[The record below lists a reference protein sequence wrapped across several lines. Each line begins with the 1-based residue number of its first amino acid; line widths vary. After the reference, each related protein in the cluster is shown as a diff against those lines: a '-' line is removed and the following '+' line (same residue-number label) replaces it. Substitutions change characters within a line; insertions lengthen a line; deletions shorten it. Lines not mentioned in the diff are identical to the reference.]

1 MSHIFEGTGVA
12 LITPFSN
19 GEVDYEA
26 IKRQVHFLIDNHIQ
40 SIVVNGTTAENPT
53 LTDEEKDRIL
63 TTVIEENA
71 QRVPIIVGTGTNN
84 TQKSIEASLRAKALG
99 ADAIMLITPYYLKTS
114 QRGLVAHFEAIAN
127 ATELPVV
134 LYNVPSRTNSTIE
147 VDTVVRLSENPY
159 IVALKDATN
168 DFNYLAE
175 LQQRLDTDKFAL
187 YSGNDDNIVSYYEQG
202 GHGVISVVANVIPN
216 EFQQIYTN
224 VKDRVA
230 RFEPIATL
238 LDAMSVDINPIPIK
252 YLAALEGFGQ
262 YEVRL
267 PLVPL
272 NNEEQQQLKAVY
284 HQFKAVFR
292 HENFINWIWRNE
304 PTCRTIS

>member
-187 YSGNDDNIVSYYEQG
+187 YSGKDDNIVSYYEQG

-284 HQFKAVFR
+284 HQFKAGVQ
-292 HENFINWIWRNE
+292 
-304 PTCRTIS
+304 T

>member
-224 VKDRVA
+224 VKDRAA

-284 HQFKAVFR
+284 HQFKAGVQ
-292 HENFINWIWRNE
+292 
-304 PTCRTIS
+304 T

>member
-147 VDTVVRLSENPY
+147 VDTVIRLSENPY

-284 HQFKAVFR
+284 HQFKAGVQ
-292 HENFINWIWRNE
+292 
-304 PTCRTIS
+304 T

>member
-202 GHGVISVVANVIPN
+202 GHGVISVVANIIPN

-230 RFEPIATL
+230 RFEPIANL

-284 HQFKAVFR
+284 HQFKAGVQ
-292 HENFINWIWRNE
+292 
-304 PTCRTIS
+304 T

>member
-19 GEVDYEA
+19 GEVDYDA
-26 IKRQVHFLIDNHIQ
+26 IKRQVQFLIDNGIQ

-147 VDTVVRLSENPY
+147 VDTVVRLSAHPY
-159 IVALKDATN
+159 IVALKDATD

-224 VKDRVA
+224 VKNRAA

-238 LDAMSVDINPIPIK
+238 LDAMRIDINPIPIK

-272 NNEEQQQLKAVY
+272 NDEEQQQLKAVY
-284 HQFKAVFR
+284 QQFKAGV
-292 HENFINWIWRNE
+292 
-304 PTCRTIS
+304 RT

>member
-224 VKDRVA
+224 VKNRVA

-284 HQFKAVFR
+284 HQFKAGVQ
-292 HENFINWIWRNE
+292 
-304 PTCRTIS
+304 T

>member
-19 GEVDYEA
+19 GEVDYDA
-26 IKRQVHFLIDNHIQ
+26 IKRQVQFLIDNGIQ

-84 TQKSIEASLRAKALG
+84 TQKSIEASLRAKELG

-147 VDTVVRLSENPY
+147 VDTVVRLSEHPY
-159 IVALKDATN
+159 IVALKDATD

-224 VKDRVA
+224 VKDRAA

-238 LDAMSVDINPIPIK
+238 LDAMRVDINPIPIK

-272 NNEEQQQLKAVY
+272 NDEEQQQLKVVY
-284 HQFKAVFR
+284 QQFKAGV
-292 HENFINWIWRNE
+292 
-304 PTCRTIS
+304 RT

>member
-127 ATELPVV
+127 ATELPVL

-284 HQFKAVFR
+284 HQFKAGVQ
-292 HENFINWIWRNE
+292 
-304 PTCRTIS
+304 T

>member
-147 VDTVVRLSENPY
+147 VNTVVRLSENPY

-284 HQFKAVFR
+284 HQFKAGVQ
-292 HENFINWIWRNE
+292 
-304 PTCRTIS
+304 T

>member
-187 YSGNDDNIVSYYEQG
+187 Y
-202 GHGVISVVANVIPN
+202 
-216 EFQQIYTN
+216 
-224 VKDRVA
+224 
-230 RFEPIATL
+230 
-238 LDAMSVDINPIPIK
+238 
-252 YLAALEGFGQ
+252 
-262 YEVRL
+262 
-267 PLVPL
+267 
-272 NNEEQQQLKAVY
+272 
-284 HQFKAVFR
+284 
-292 HENFINWIWRNE
+292 
-304 PTCRTIS
+304 

>member
-159 IVALKDATN
+159 IAALKDATN

-284 HQFKAVFR
+284 HQFKAGVQ
-292 HENFINWIWRNE
+292 
-304 PTCRTIS
+304 T

>member
-272 NNEEQQQLKAVY
+272 NNEEQQLLKAVY
-284 HQFKAVFR
+284 HQFKAGVQ
-292 HENFINWIWRNE
+292 
-304 PTCRTIS
+304 T

>member
-114 QRGLVAHFEAIAN
+114 QRGLVAHFEAIGN

-284 HQFKAVFR
+284 HQFKAGVQ
-292 HENFINWIWRNE
+292 
-304 PTCRTIS
+304 T

>member
-71 QRVPIIVGTGTNN
+71 QRVPIIAGTGTNN

-284 HQFKAVFR
+284 HQFKAGVQ
-292 HENFINWIWRNE
+292 
-304 PTCRTIS
+304 T

>member
-224 VKDRVA
+224 VKDRVV

-284 HQFKAVFR
+284 HQFKAGVQ
-292 HENFINWIWRNE
+292 
-304 PTCRTIS
+304 T

>member
-114 QRGLVAHFEAIAN
+114 QRGLVAHFEVIAN

-284 HQFKAVFR
+284 HQFKAGVQ
-292 HENFINWIWRNE
+292 
-304 PTCRTIS
+304 T

>member
-99 ADAIMLITPYYLKTS
+99 ADAIILITPYYLKTS

-284 HQFKAVFR
+284 HQFKAGVQ
-292 HENFINWIWRNE
+292 
-304 PTCRTIS
+304 T

>member
-19 GEVDYEA
+19 GEVDYDA
-26 IKRQVHFLIDNHIQ
+26 IKRQVQFLINNGIQ

-147 VDTVVRLSENPY
+147 VDTVVRLSAHPY
-159 IVALKDATN
+159 IVALKDATD

-224 VKDRVA
+224 VKDRAA

-238 LDAMSVDINPIPIK
+238 LDAMRIDINPIPIK

-272 NNEEQQQLKAVY
+272 NDEEQQQLKAVY
-284 HQFKAVFR
+284 QQFKAGV
-292 HENFINWIWRNE
+292 
-304 PTCRTIS
+304 RT

>member
-147 VDTVVRLSENPY
+147 VDTVVRLSVNPY

-284 HQFKAVFR
+284 HQFKAGVQ
-292 HENFINWIWRNE
+292 
-304 PTCRTIS
+304 T

>member
-252 YLAALEGFGQ
+252 YLATLEGFGQ

-284 HQFKAVFR
+284 HQFKAGVQ
-292 HENFINWIWRNE
+292 
-304 PTCRTIS
+304 T

>member
-40 SIVVNGTTAENPT
+40 SIVVNGTTAENTT

-284 HQFKAVFR
+284 HQFKAGVQ
-292 HENFINWIWRNE
+292 
-304 PTCRTIS
+304 T

>member
-26 IKRQVHFLIDNHIQ
+26 IKRQVHFLVDNGIQ

-63 TTVIEENA
+63 TTVISENA

-134 LYNVPSRTNSTIE
+134 LYNVPSRTNTTIE
-147 VDTVVRLSENPY
+147 VETVVRLSENPY

-168 DFNYLAE
+168 DFNYLAK
-175 LQQRLDTDKFAL
+175 LQQRIDTDKFAL

-216 EFQQIYTN
+216 EFQKNLY
-224 VKDRVA
+224 KCEGSRS
-230 RFEPIATL
+230 TL
-238 LDAMSVDINPIPIK
+238 
-252 YLAALEGFGQ
+252 
-262 YEVRL
+262 
-267 PLVPL
+267 
-272 NNEEQQQLKAVY
+272 
-284 HQFKAVFR
+284 
-292 HENFINWIWRNE
+292 
-304 PTCRTIS
+304 

>member
-224 VKDRVA
+224 VKDRVV

-262 YEVRL
+262 YEMRL

-284 HQFKAVFR
+284 HQFKAGVQ
-292 HENFINWIWRNE
+292 
-304 PTCRTIS
+304 T

>member
-19 GEVDYEA
+19 GEVDYDA
-26 IKRQVHFLIDNHIQ
+26 IKRQVQFLIDNGIQ

-147 VDTVVRLSENPY
+147 VDTVVRLSAHPY
-159 IVALKDATN
+159 IVALKDATD

-224 VKDRVA
+224 VKDRSA

-238 LDAMSVDINPIPIK
+238 LDAMRIDINPIPIK

-272 NNEEQQQLKAVY
+272 NDEEQQQLKAVY
-284 HQFKAVFR
+284 QQFKAGV
-292 HENFINWIWRNE
+292 
-304 PTCRTIS
+304 RT

>member
-99 ADAIMLITPYYLKTS
+99 VDAIMLITPYYLKTS

-202 GHGVISVVANVIPN
+202 GHGVISVVGNVIPN

-284 HQFKAVFR
+284 HQFKAGVQ
-292 HENFINWIWRNE
+292 
-304 PTCRTIS
+304 T

>member
-284 HQFKAVFR
+284 HQFKVGVQ
-292 HENFINWIWRNE
+292 
-304 PTCRTIS
+304 T

>member
-12 LITPFSN
+12 LITPFTN

-26 IKRQVHFLIDNHIQ
+26 IKKQVHFLIDNGIQ

-53 LTDEEKDRIL
+53 LTEAEKERIL

-147 VDTVVRLSENPY
+147 VDTLVRLSQNPY

-168 DFNYLAE
+168 DFDYLAE
-175 LQQRLDTDKFAL
+175 IQQRVDTDKFAL

-202 GHGVISVVANVIPN
+202 GHGVISVVANVIPK

-224 VKDRVA
+224 AKDRDA
-230 RFEPIATL
+230 QFEPIATL
-238 LDAMSVDINPIPIK
+238 LDAMSIDINPIPIK

-272 NNEEQQQLKAVY
+272 NDKEQQQLKAIY
-284 HQFKAVFR
+284 HQFKAGV
-292 HENFINWIWRNE
+292 
-304 PTCRTIS
+304 RT

>member
-238 LDAMSVDINPIPIK
+238 LDGMSVDINPIPIK

-284 HQFKAVFR
+284 HQFKAGVQ
-292 HENFINWIWRNE
+292 
-304 PTCRTIS
+304 T

>member
-63 TTVIEENA
+63 TTVIEENT

-84 TQKSIEASLRAKALG
+84 TRKSIEASLRAKALG

-284 HQFKAVFR
+284 HQFKAGVQ
-292 HENFINWIWRNE
+292 
-304 PTCRTIS
+304 T

>member
-19 GEVDYEA
+19 GEVDYKA

-284 HQFKAVFR
+284 HQFKAGVQ
-292 HENFINWIWRNE
+292 
-304 PTCRTIS
+304 T

>member
-175 LQQRLDTDKFAL
+175 LQERLDTDKFAL

-284 HQFKAVFR
+284 HQFKAGVQ
-292 HENFINWIWRNE
+292 
-304 PTCRTIS
+304 T

>member
-175 LQQRLDTDKFAL
+175 LQQHLDTDKFAL

-284 HQFKAVFR
+284 HQFKAGVQ
-292 HENFINWIWRNE
+292 
-304 PTCRTIS
+304 T

>member
-71 QRVPIIVGTGTNN
+71 QRVSIIVGTGTNN

-284 HQFKAVFR
+284 HQFKAGVQ
-292 HENFINWIWRNE
+292 
-304 PTCRTIS
+304 T